1 MPIEGDG
8 SEGFNRQPQR
18 YRGGGSLHMC
28 RVAMVKSPGS
38 KGHGKELGLLKAI
51 ESKVSLPVMLRDDLD
66 ARRRMEAKIEK

>member
-1 MPIEGDG
+1 
-8 SEGFNRQPQR
+8 
-18 YRGGGSLHMC
+18 MC